1 MNRTIVSAL
10 LLLFLFGATDVD
22 AQRRRRRRRRRPAPQ
37 AETPPTPAPEETP
50 TEDSPP
56 AEEPAGQ
63 PVASDPAVA
72 QESEPAPTPTP
83 PTEAPAPVGHGD
95 LREEFAAVM
104 DELVQARA
112 RIATVG
118 NLLFRTKLRVRVES
132 RAGDQILE
140 SFVLRLDG
148 APIYRTEDT
157 IDGRAPVFEGFAAP
171 GPHELSVEVAHR
183 GRANGNFRYVQSDRF
198 RLEVRQGAMTEIVLR
213 LDDDSD
219 MAEDFPEDGEGEYDL
234 RLRVQVSTES
244 LEDE

>member
-50 TEDSPP
+50 TEESPP
-56 AEEPAGQ
+56 AEAPAEPTPEADPEPA
-63 PVASDPAVA
+63 A
-72 QESEPAPTPTP
+72 APTPEPT

-148 APIYRTEDT
+148 APIYRTEDA